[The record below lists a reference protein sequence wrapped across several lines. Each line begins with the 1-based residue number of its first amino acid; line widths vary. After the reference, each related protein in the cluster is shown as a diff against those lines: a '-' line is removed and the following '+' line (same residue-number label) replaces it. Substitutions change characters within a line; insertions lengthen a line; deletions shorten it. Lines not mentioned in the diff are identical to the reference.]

1 MTASSDILNY
11 TDVWDR
17 ASFAAFNLIAVLHST
32 PATDLLHDETLRG
45 LHNVNVP

>member
-1 MTASSDILNY
+1 MTASSDKLNY
-11 TDVWDR
+11 TNVWDR
-17 ASFAAFNLIAVLHST
+17 VWFAAFNLIAVLHST